1 MLSKNYLILAHKN
14 FQQLNRLINRLD
26 DGFSHFIIHL
36 DASADLLLLK
46 NTLGEKQNLYF
57 VEKREDCIWG
67 DFSIVKAT
75 INSIDFIVE
84 KKLEGYT
91 ILMSGQDYPI
101 KSIQYI
107 NKYLSENKDYNHISV
122 HRNPVSTDEPIF
134 YKRRLTHYNFF
145 LSKKRG
151 DAVSLPYFWSQ
162 TWKEKI
168 KTLLYLSKNYRK
180 ADFFKIFSPKTY
192 PYTDF
197 YQGHQWFGFNI
208 ETLIKVHNVLKDRE
222 KKLHSFFKY
231 VTVPDEFF
239 FHTIIKNLQK
249 QDANI
254 LIKNSLTVNLPFN
267 HDESHLQDLLNELP
281 HKLFARKFD
290 EEYNV
295 KIFDMLDQA
304 CKDKHNSIGN
314 SSI

>member
-1 MLSKNYLILAHKN
+1 MLPKNYLILTHKN
-14 FQQLNRLINRLD
+14 FNQLKRLIHVLE
-26 DGFSHFIIHL
+26 DGASRFIIHL
-36 DASADLLLLK
+36 DASANLEELK
-46 NTLGEKQNLYF
+46 TVLAKTENVFF
-57 VEKREDCIWG
+57 VENREDCIWG

-101 KSIQYI
+101 KSLQYI
-107 NKYLSENKDYNHISV
+107 NKYLSENEDYNHISV

-197 YQGHQWFGFNI
+197 YQGHQWFGFNF
-208 ETLIKVHNVLKDRE
+208 ETLRKVHRTIKERE
-222 KKLHSFFKY
+222 QELLAFFKY

-290 EEYNV
+290 EDHNT
-295 KIFDMLDQA
+295 KIFDLLDQSFTA
-304 CKDKHNSIGN
+304 SKT
-314 SSI
+314 

>member
-1 MLSKNYLILAHKN
+1 MLLKNYLILAHKN
-14 FQQLNRLINRLD
+14 FNQLKRLIHVLE
-26 DGFSHFIIHL
+26 DGASRFIIHL
-36 DASADLLLLK
+36 DASANLEDFK
-46 NTLGEKQNLYF
+46 NKIGAYKNIF
-57 VEKREDCIWG
+57 WVENREDCIWG
-67 DFSIVKAT
+67 DFSIVQAT
-75 INSIDFIVE
+75 INALDFIINNH
-84 KKLEGYT
+84 LEGYT

-101 KSIQYI
+101 KSKQYI
-107 NKYLSENKDYNHISV
+107 IDYLEQNQAYNHISI
-122 HRNPVSTDEPIF
+122 HRNPVSRAEPIF

-145 LSKKRG
+145 LSKRRG

-162 TWKEKI
+162 SWKEKI
-168 KTLLYLSKNYRK
+168 KTLLFLSKNYQK
-180 ADFFKIFSPKTY
+180 ADFLKIFTPKTY

-197 YQGHQWFGFNI
+197 YQGHQWFGFNF
-208 ETLIKVHNVLKDRE
+208 ETLRKVHRTIKERE
-222 KKLHSFFKY
+222 QELLAFFKY

-290 EEYNV
+290 EDHNT
-295 KIFDMLDQA
+295 KIFDLLDQSFTA
-304 CKDKHNSIGN
+304 SKT
-314 SSI
+314 